1 MPLILPYFGAGK
13 HGRFWSRVLQ
23 QRLERGQTRRREL
36 AGRRAEADAQRGGAT
51 TVWISGKNR
60 ERAISLVVRDNGRGF
75 DTRRRPG
82 PQDGH
87 FGIEGIRERVRR
99 LDGAFEIES
108 APDRGTVARV
118 MLSLDGEKR

>member
-1 MPLILPYFGAGK
+1 MPPILPYFGAGK

-36 AGRRAEADAQRGGAT
+36 VSNAIRHGGAT
-51 TVWISGKNR
+51 TVWIAGENR

-99 LDGAFEIES
+99 RDGAFEIES

-118 MLSLDGEKR
+118 RLSLDGEKR

>member
-1 MPLILPYFGAGK
+1 MPPILPYFGAGK
-13 HGRFWSRVLQ
+13 HGRFQSRVLQ

-36 AGRRAEADAQRGGAT
+36 VSNAIRHGGAT
-51 TVWISGKNR
+51 TVWISGENR

-75 DTRRRPG
+75 DTRSCPG

-118 MLSLDGEKR
+118 RLSLDGEKR